1 MVKYTTIFYPR
12 IPMSD
17 SKSVYASF
25 RSIGAYAP
33 PKILSNKDLE
43 TMVDTTD
50 EWIVKR
56 TGIKERRIAADDE
69 YTSDMGAKAARLAI
83 ERAGIDDGDIDL
95 IICATVTPDY
105 FNMPSTA
112 CVISDKLG
120 IRNVQAFDIS
130 AACSGF
136 VYLLSLAKAFIE
148 SGMKKN
154 VLIIG
159 AEKFSSIVDYT
170 DRGTCILFGDGAGA
184 AIISA
189 TANKEEAIVDI
200 HASADGSYAD
210 FLVTPAPGAIHPV
223 SQEVISEGLNFV
235 QMKGNETFKLA
246 VKTLTKDVI
255 EILAKNDIKA
265 DDIPHFIPHQ
275 ANYRII
281 KAVGDALK
289 MREDQVVLTVGKFGN
304 TSAAS
309 IPMAVNDIYESGRL
323 KKGEMMLF
331 DTFGGGLTWASALL
345 PFAGESYQG

>member
-1 MVKYTTIFYPR
+1 
-12 IPMSD
+12 MSNY
-17 SKSVYASF
+17 SPIYASF

-33 PKILSNKDLE
+33 EKILSNNDLE
-43 TMVDTTD
+43 SMVDTTD

-56 TGIKERRIAADDE
+56 TGIKERRIASDDE
-69 YTSDMGAKAARLAI
+69 YTSDMGAKAGLKAI
-83 ERAGIDDGDIDL
+83 ERAGISSDDVDL
-95 IICATVTPDY
+95 VICATVTPDY

-120 IRNVQAFDIS
+120 IHNVQAFDIS

-136 VYLLSLAKAFIE
+136 VYLISLAKAFIE

-184 AIISA
+184 AIIGA
-189 TANKEEAIVDI
+189 TSEKEEAIMDV
-200 HASADGSYAD
+200 HASADGSYSD
-210 FLVTPAPGAIHPV
+210 FLVTPAPGTINPV
-223 SQEVISEGLNFV
+223 SQKVIDEGLNFV

-255 EILAKNDIKA
+255 AILEKNNINA
-265 DDIPHFIPHQ
+265 EDIPHFIPHQ

-289 MREDQVVLTVGKFGN
+289 MREDQVVLTVGKYGN

-345 PFAGESYQG
+345 PFAGENYQG

>member
-1 MVKYTTIFYPR
+1 
-12 IPMSD
+12 MSQI
-17 SKSVYASF
+17 YASF
-25 RSIGAYAP
+25 KSIGAYVP
-33 PKILSNKDLE
+33 EKILSNADLE
-43 TMVDTTD
+43 KMVDTTD

-56 TGIKERRIAADDE
+56 TGIKERHIAAKDE
-69 YTSDMGAKAARLAI
+69 VTSDMGAKAAALAI
-83 ERAGIDDGDIDL
+83 ERSGMTKEEIDL
-95 IICATVTPDY
+95 VLCATVTPDY

-112 CVISDKLG
+112 CIISDKLG
-120 IRNVQAFDIS
+120 IKNVQAFDIS

-136 VYLLSLAKAFIE
+136 VYLLTVAKAFVE

-170 DRGTCILFGDGAGA
+170 DRSTCILFGDGAGA

-189 TANKEEAIVDI
+189 TSKKEEAFVDV

-210 FLVTPAPGAIHPV
+210 FLVTPAPGSINPV
-223 SQEVISEGLNFV
+223 SQKVIDEGLNFV

-246 VKTLTKDVI
+246 VKTLTKDVK
-255 EILAKNDIKA
+255 EILAKNEINS

-281 KAVGDALK
+281 TAVGDALK
-289 MREDQVVLTVGKFGN
+289 MKEEQVVLTVGKYGN

-309 IPMAVNDIYESGRL
+309 IPMAINDIWESGRL
-323 KKGEMMLF
+323 QNGELMLL

-345 PFAGESYQG
+345 PFAGKAK

>member
-1 MVKYTTIFYPR
+1 
-12 IPMSD
+12 MSNY
-17 SKSVYASF
+17 SPIYASF

-33 PKILSNKDLE
+33 QKILSNNDLE
-43 TMVDTTD
+43 SMVDTTD

-56 TGIKERRIAADDE
+56 TGIKERRIASDDE
-69 YTSDMGAKAARLAI
+69 YTSDMGAKAGLKAI
-83 ERAGIDDGDIDL
+83 ERAGISSDDVDL
-95 IICATVTPDY
+95 VICATVTPDY

-120 IRNVQAFDIS
+120 IHNVQAFDIS

-136 VYLLSLAKAFIE
+136 VYLISLAKAFIE

-184 AIISA
+184 AIIGA
-189 TANKEEAIVDI
+189 TSEKEEAIMDV
-200 HASADGSYAD
+200 HASADGSYSD
-210 FLVTPAPGAIHPV
+210 FLVTPAPGTINPV
-223 SQEVISEGLNFV
+223 SQKVIDEGLNFV

-255 EILAKNDIKA
+255 EILKKNSINA
-265 DDIPHFIPHQ
+265 EDIPHFIPHQ

-289 MREDQVVLTVGKFGN
+289 MREDQVVLTVGKYGN

-345 PFAGESYQG
+345 PFAGENYQG